1 MDLGLRGKVA
11 LVTGG
16 ASGIGRAV
24 ALTLAREGAAIAVGD
39 IAEAAAAVV
48 AGEVA
53 QTGGRGLAVTL
64 NVAHEASCA
73 AAIEQVT
80 RTLGPVDILVNN
92 AGICPFHTLAE
103 ITGDEWDRVLQVN
116 LKGAFILSQAL
127 LPAMMARGW
136 GRIVN
141 VSSMAG
147 KVGGL
152 AVGAHYSASKAGLM
166 GLTKSLARTG
176 AARGVTAN
184 AVAPAFIRTSLFAEQ
199 ELAQRATQI
208 PVGRPGEPD
217 EVADAVAFLASERAG
232 FTAGS
237 RRSGPSNAGPE
248 RRLAHGLRGA
258 PECTSFARQ
267 REVSRTCSNCGARWR
282 PSPGP
287 PAASERASVW
297 HWLRP
302 GPASP

>member
-24 ALTLAREGAAIAVGD
+24 ALSLAREGAAVAVGD
-39 IAEAAAAVV
+39 IDADAAAVV
-48 AGEVA
+48 AEEA
-53 QTGGRGLAVTL
+53 GGRCLAVTL
-64 NVAHEASCA
+64 DVAQEASCEA
-73 AAIEQVT
+73 AVEQVT
-80 RTLGPVDILVNN
+80 RVLGPVDILVNN

-116 LKGAFILSQAL
+116 LKGAFTLSQAL
-127 LPAMMARGW
+127 LPGMMARGW

-152 AVGAHYSASKAGLM
+152 AAGAHYSASKAGLIC
-166 GLTKSLARTG
+166 LTKSLARTG
-176 AARGVTAN
+176 AGRGVTAN
-184 AVAPAFIRTSLFAEQ
+184 AVAPAFIRTPLFTEE

-208 PVGRPGEPD
+208 PVGRPGEPE

-232 FTAGS
+232 YITGATLDLNG
-237 RRSGPSNAGPE
+237 
-248 RRLAHGLRGA
+248 GL
-258 PECTSFARQ
+258 
-267 REVSRTCSNCGARWR
+267 
-282 PSPGP
+282 
-287 PAASERASVW
+287 
-297 HWLRP
+297 LMD
-302 GPASP
+302 